1 MWSLI
6 TGGAT
11 VFFFGLSILIDP
23 LLSFLVASGVVA
35 SRERHQAKLPPGAI
49 PKIRPSKP
57 SQSPDGEKIWAQQTL
72 NIDPVSDLEE
82 NADGYKQVIQV
93 VTGKSS
99 LCVGG
104 LHEPLHN
111 TQQKLLKQGG
121 DTQPTNGRE
130 TSAPKGMCGSNY
142 SVHNYQKGQ
151 AVEN

>member
-1 MWSLI
+1 ML
-6 TGGAT
+6 T
-11 VFFFGLSILIDP
+11 DP
-23 LLSFLVASGVVA
+23 FLSFLVASGVVA
-35 SRERHQAKLPPGAI
+35 SRERHQAKLPPGTI

-82 NADGYKQVIQV
+82 NADGCKQVIQV

-121 DTQPTNGRE
+121 DSQPTKGRE
-130 TSAPKGMCGSNY
+130 TSAPKGMCGSTVY
-142 SVHNYQKGQ
+142 IIIKRVKLWKIDGFSL
-151 AVEN
+151 A